1 MEAKTT
7 TCPNCEKETFG
18 NFCHHCGQK
27 QGINR
32 LTWGSVFGELQ
43 KRWFGFDNNFLR
55 TVKDLTIKPHKV
67 VEASIEGVRV
77 RYIGPVGYYFLML
90 TIYVL
95 IISFL
100 DIDINQFYESM
111 NQSFNPEVSAEQQ
124 ALQKDWNNFVNNNF
138 RIVAFLMMP
147 FFILGIWIVF
157 KNKGYNFL
165 ETAVL
170 NFYGQGHPM
179 LVSIVM
185 MVVYKFT
192 NDGASLLTMTAI
204 TYLYLLVV
212 ITLFYKGNKL
222 WNFIKGIFGIL
233 LGFILL
239 MLFTVAVV
247 FLIGWTFPELFS
259 KYTPQ

>member
-7 TCPNCEKETFG
+7 TCLNCEQETLG
-18 NFCHHCGQK
+18 KFCHHCGQK
-27 QGINR
+27 QGIDR
-32 LTWGSVFGELQ
+32 LTWGRMFSELQ

-67 VEASIEGVRV
+67 VKASIEGVRV

-100 DIDINQFYESM
+100 DIDMNQFYDSMSQSM
-111 NQSFNPEVSAEQQ
+111 NSDIPAEQQ
-124 ALQKDWNNFVNNNF
+124 ALQRDWNNFVGNNF
-138 RIVAFLMMP
+138 RLVAFLMMP
-147 FFILGIWIVF
+147 FFIFGIWLVF
-157 KNKGYNFL
+157 KNKGYNYL

-185 MVVYKFT
+185 MIVYKFT

-204 TYLYLLVV
+204 SYLYLLIV

-222 WNFIKGIFGIL
+222 WNFIKGVFGIL
-233 LGFILL
+233 LGFVFLVI
-239 MLFTVAVV
+239 FFAVV
-247 FLIGWTFPELFS
+247 LLVTSRLLPELFS
-259 KYTPQ
+259 GYLPQ